1 MADSDQIL
9 SQAEIDAMLNGGGGD
24 APAAVEAPPPAAV
37 EAPPPAPP
45 PPAAQEA
52 APAPAAP
59 PAAAGLGQD
68 EAQALSQRI
77 AGLEEFVQRI
87 GSHAAP
93 ESDQNIQR
101 LSQQIQQ
108 LYGDLQA
115 INSKVD
121 GVMETLQATVGF
133 GVRSVFACKSC
144 EAQGHVATRLTCTSC
159 GTEEWWGWFPPA
171 E

>member
-1 MADSDQIL
+1 MADSDQVL

-24 APAAVEAPPPAAV
+24 SPAAVEAPPPPPPPPVAQ
-37 EAPPPAPP
+37 EHAPAPPAPSL
-45 PPAAQEA
+45 AAGSGQDDVQGLFQRIVALEESVQRLGSQA
-52 APAPAAP
+52 AP
-59 PAAAGLGQD
+59 GL
-68 EAQALSQRI
+68 
-77 AGLEEFVQRI
+77 
-87 GSHAAP
+87 
-93 ESDQNIQR
+93 DQSFQQ

-108 LYGDLQA
+108 LFGDLQA
-115 INSKVD
+115 INTKVD

-144 EAQGHVATRLTCTSC
+144 EAQGHVATRLTRTSC

>member
-1 MADSDQIL
+1 MPDSDQVL

-24 APAAVEAPPPAAV
+24 SPAAVEAPPIYPPPPVAQEPVPA
-37 EAPPPAPP
+37 PPAPSS
-45 PPAAQEA
+45 
-52 APAPAAP
+52 
-59 PAAAGLGQD
+59 AAGLGQD
-68 EAQALSQRI
+68 DVQGLFQRI
-77 AGLEEFVQRI
+77 AGLEESVQRL
-87 GSHAAP
+87 GSQVAP
-93 ESDQNIQR
+93 DEDQNFQQ

-108 LYGDLQA
+108 LFGDLQA

-121 GVMETLQATVGF
+121 GVTETLQATVGF

-144 EAQGHVATRLTCTSC
+144 EAQGHVATRLTCSSC

>member
-1 MADSDQIL
+1 MAESDQVL
-9 SQAEIDAMLNGGGGD
+9 SQEEIDAMLNGGGGGS
-24 APAAVEAPPPAAV
+24 PAAVEAA
-37 EAPPPAPP
+37 PPAPP
-45 PPAAQEA
+45 PPPPPVAQEA

-59 PAAAGLGQD
+59 AAAAGSGQD
-68 EAQALSQRI
+68 EVQALSQRI
-77 AGLEEFVQRI
+77 AGLEESVQRI
-87 GSHAAP
+87 GSQAGP
-93 ESDQNIQR
+93 ESDQNIQQ
-101 LSQQIQQ
+101 LSQQVQQ

-133 GVRSVFACKSC
+133 GVRSVFCCKSC

>member
-1 MADSDQIL
+1 MPDSDQVL

-24 APAAVEAPPPAAV
+24 SPAAVEEPPA
-37 EAPPPAPP
+37 PPAPP
-45 PPAAQEA
+45 PPPPVPQETV
-52 APAPAAP
+52 PAPLARSS
-59 PAAAGLGQD
+59 AAGLGQD
-68 EAQALSQRI
+68 DVQGLFQRI
-77 AGLEEFVQRI
+77 AGLEESVQRL
-87 GSHAAP
+87 SSQAAP
-93 ESDQNIQR
+93 NLDQSFQQ

-108 LYGDLQA
+108 LFGDLQA

-121 GVMETLQATVGF
+121 GVTETLQATVGF

-144 EAQGHVATRLTCTSC
+144 EAQGHVATRLTCTCC

>member
-1 MADSDQIL
+1 MPDSDQVL

-24 APAAVEAPPPAAV
+24 SPAAVEAPPPPPPVAQEPVPA
-37 EAPPPAPP
+37 PPAPSS
-45 PPAAQEA
+45 
-52 APAPAAP
+52 
-59 PAAAGLGQD
+59 AAGSGQD
-68 EAQALSQRI
+68 EIQAISQRI
-77 AGLEEFVQRI
+77 AGLEESVQRL
-87 GSHAAP
+87 GSQVAP
-93 ESDQNIQR
+93 GLDQSFQQ

-108 LYGDLQA
+108 LFGDLQA

-121 GVMETLQATVGF
+121 GVVETLQATVGF

>member
-1 MADSDQIL
+1 MPDSDQVL

-24 APAAVEAPPPAAV
+24 SPAAVEAPPATP
-37 EAPPPAPP
+37 
-45 PPAAQEA
+45 
-52 APAPAAP
+52 
-59 PAAAGLGQD
+59 AAGLGQD
-68 EAQALSQRI
+68 DVQGLFQRI
-77 AGLEEFVQRI
+77 AALEESVQRL
-87 GSHAAP
+87 SSQAAP
-93 ESDQNIQR
+93 NFDQSFQQ

-108 LYGDLQA
+108 LFGDLQV

-121 GVMETLQATVGF
+121 GVTETLQATVGF

>member
-24 APAAVEAPPPAAV
+24 SPAAV

-45 PPAAQEA
+45 PQPPPVAQEA
-52 APAPAAP
+52 APAPMP
-59 PAAAGLGQD
+59 PPVAAGPGQD
-68 EAQALSQRI
+68 EVRALSQRI
-77 AGLEEFVQRI
+77 TSLEESVQRL
-87 GSHAAP
+87 GSQGAP
-93 ESDQNIQR
+93 DLDQNIQQ
-101 LSQQIQQ
+101 LSQQFQQ

>member
-1 MADSDQIL
+1 M
-9 SQAEIDAMLNGGGGD
+9 
-24 APAAVEAPPPAAV
+24 
-37 EAPPPAPP
+37 PPAPSS
-45 PPAAQEA
+45 
-52 APAPAAP
+52 
-59 PAAAGLGQD
+59 AAGLGQD
-68 EAQALSQRI
+68 DIQGLFQRI
-77 AGLEEFVQRI
+77 AGLEESVQRL
-87 GSHAAP
+87 GSQGAP
-93 ESDQNIQR
+93 ASDQNFQQ
-101 LSQQIQQ
+101 LSQQVQQ
-108 LYGDLQA
+108 LFGDLQA

>member
-1 MADSDQIL
+1 MPDSDQVL

-24 APAAVEAPPPAAV
+24 SPAAVEEPPA
-37 EAPPPAPP
+37 PPAPP
-45 PPAAQEA
+45 PPVPQETV
-52 APAPAAP
+52 PAPLARSS
-59 PAAAGLGQD
+59 AAGLGQD
-68 EAQALSQRI
+68 DVQGLFQRI
-77 AGLEEFVQRI
+77 AALEESVQRL
-87 GSHAAP
+87 SSQAAP
-93 ESDQNIQR
+93 NLDQSFQQ

-108 LYGDLQA
+108 LFGDLQA

-121 GVMETLQATVGF
+121 GVTETLQATVGF

-144 EAQGHVATRLTCTSC
+144 EAQGHVAARLTCTCC